1 MTRMNK
7 ERWKTLWKGLDKK
20 SRLLM
25 LLGIGGM
32 VLILL
37 SSLIPGKKTETS
49 PLPETAAAWQAA
61 SAQQTAAA
69 YAAGLESELA
79 DFISKIEG
87 AGETQ
92 VLVMLENNGETRYL
106 RAENSDRTKGGE
118 ASGRDSYAEEYVLVD
133 GADGRRTVAVS
144 VSEPEIRGVAVIC
157 RGGDQP
163 AVQAR
168 ILEAVTTLLDISSAR
183 VSISRLAEQH

>member
-1 MTRMNK
+1 MTRMDK
-7 ERWKTLWKGLDKK
+7 ERWKTLWKGLGDKK

-25 LLGIGGM
+25 ALGIGGM
-32 VLILL
+32 LLILL
-37 SSLIPGKKTETS
+37 SSLVPGKKEQAA
-49 PLPETAAAWQAA
+49 PLPETA
-61 SAQQTAAA
+61 AQQTAAA

-79 DFISKIEG
+79 AFISKIEG
-87 AGETQ
+87 AGETK

-168 ILEAVTTLLDISSAR
+168 ILETVTTLLDISSAR
-183 VSISRLAEQH
+183 VSISRLAE